1 MSTASATTG
10 VLGQNGQQ
18 NSVGPDPWGS
28 LDLDEF
34 VQLLV
39 TELRNQDPMEPM
51 SNQEILNQISQ
62 IREIESNQRLTDTLE
77 SVMMGQNLV
86 TAGNMIGQVV
96 NGLSES
102 GDRVSGAVDRVSIE
116 NGVAKVHVGE
126 QTLDLKNI
134 SEILP
139 DDADLEDIV
148 DQLADDETETE
159 EP

>member
-1 MSTASATTG
+1 MSTSATTG
-10 VLGQNGQQ
+10 VLGKQGQQ
-18 NSVGPDPWGS
+18 STTEVDPWGN
-28 LDLDEF
+28 LDLDQF

-62 IREIESNQRLTDTLE
+62 IREIESNQRLTDTLG

-86 TAGNMIGQVV
+86 TAGNMLGQVV
-96 NGLSES
+96 KGLSET
-102 GDRVSGAVDRVSIE
+102 GDRVSGAVDSVTIE
-116 NGVAKVHVGE
+116 DGVAKVHVGE

-139 DDADLEDIV
+139 ADAELEDIV
-148 DQLADDETETE
+148 DQLTGSETETE